1 MDNRVIRYGPMSCYI
16 LGKFTIVRVK
26 IDGTAYVLN
35 TDLDT
40 VHKVFA
46 NEGEAIRYVQN
57 YKEVPNG

>member
-1 MDNRVIRYGPMSCYI
+1 MSCYI